1 MRLSEV
7 WRLSRIPYRE
17 VVYRSLA
24 EERGRMWWG
33 AFGRSHGE
41 EGQDDLELTKRALRI
56 ARFDKVIVAIF
67 NVIVAVIPFVPYF
80 LGTADFGLAS
90 SIALSLMVTF
100 GFTALYA
107 IQTLSS
113 FVGAESSALLSTLP
127 MAQGDFSLITLFSFI
142 RSVDYMVIGSILSQ
156 VIVVAYV
163 TRSFLTIP
171 IMLVASALNE
181 VFATTVA
188 LWFSRIF
195 QKNLMRG
202 GRSRATT
209 ALRLIFIL
217 MWSLL
222 FAMVGF
228 LFIIPWYIVPNLDS
242 LLLQLSNLSVILSV
256 FYPFSTGVVV
266 AGLVKS
272 NVAFTVAEIASISLV
287 VYVLLAILAG
297 RWDLGTV
304 KSISQ
309 GAGVKITPVVAIDF
323 SVKPRSPLPGYML
336 KDLKIS
342 SRNPATAFFFV
353 LPLLETVII
362 TLLISS
368 TGTMRTITVIVAT
381 AMGTIFA
388 LFSPLALLSAEGKG
402 LEYTKT
408 LPISS
413 RMIVASKA
421 LVSTAVYALVPLA
434 LVVLSLARPLISP
447 SAILIPFFTIVSVA
461 SASIFEIFLFLRTT
475 GRGQMAA
482 IANDVEKLFVGVLVA
497 LVPLF
502 VYALVFL
509 SSLNH
514 SLSLLT
520 MGMAVLVEFAMTLYI
535 LRNS

>member
-1 MRLSEV
+1 MKLSEA
-7 WRLSRIPYRE
+7 WHLSRIPYKE
-17 VVYRSLA
+17 VVYQSLA

-33 AFGRSHGE
+33 AFGRSQGN
-41 EGQDDLELTKRALRI
+41 EGLNDLELAQRALRI
-56 ARFDKVIVAIF
+56 ARFDKSIVAFF
-67 NVIVAVIPFVPYF
+67 NVIMAVIPFVPYF

-90 SIALSLMVTF
+90 SIALSLIITF

-127 MAQGDFSLITLFSFI
+127 IARGDFSLITLFSFI

-156 VIVVAYV
+156 VIVVAYI
-163 TRSFLTIP
+163 TRSPLSIP
-171 IMLVASALNE
+171 IILLASVLNE

-202 GRSRATT
+202 GRSRAAT

-217 MWSLL
+217 MWGLL
-222 FAMVGF
+222 FATVGF
-228 LFIIPWYIVPNLDS
+228 LFTIPFYIAPNLDG
-242 LLLQLSNLSVILSV
+242 LLLQLSNLSIILSF
-256 FYPFSTGVVV
+256 FYPFSIGVVV
-266 AGLVKS
+266 AGLIKS
-272 NVAFTVAEIASISLV
+272 NVALIVTEIASISLA
-287 VYVLLAILAG
+287 VYVLLALLAS

-309 GAGVKITPVVAIDF
+309 GTGMKIARVTAVAF
-323 SVKPRSPLPGYML
+323 SVKPRSQLLGYIM

-353 LPLLETVII
+353 LPLLETMII

-368 TGTMRTITVIVAT
+368 TGIMRIISVLVST
-381 AMGTIFA
+381 AMGAIFVLFLPFA
-388 LFSPLALLSAEGKG
+388 LLTAEGKG

-413 RMIVASKA
+413 RKIVASKA
-421 LVSTAVYALVPLA
+421 LLSTTVYASVPLA
-434 LVVLSLARPLISP
+434 LIVLSFFRPLTSP
-447 SAILIPFFTIVSVA
+447 SAILIPFFTIVSVT
-461 SASIFEIFLFLRTT
+461 SASIFEIFLFLRNT
-475 GRGQMAA
+475 GRGQISA
-482 IANDVEKLFVGVLVA
+482 IVNDVEKMSVGSLFVII
-497 LVPLF
+497 PLF

-509 SSLNH
+509 
-514 SLSLLT
+514 LSFNQGPSILA
-520 MGMAVLVEFAMTLYI
+520 MGLVILAEFAMALYI
-535 LRNS
+535 LKNS